1 VGRKPEAGSRE
12 PKPGAE
18 SRKPEAALLLY
29 TKYVKIALGQINPT
43 VGDFSGNAAKI
54 IDYSRR
60 AQASGAGLILFPE
73 LSVCGYPPRD
83 LVERSSFVARNR
95 ETVEQIAAETR
106 GIAVICGLVTPAH
119 SETGKSAMNSAALLL
134 DGKVAFVQ
142 SKMLLPTYDV
152 FDEMRNFAPAKSQDL
167 FSFCGNRMALTI
179 CEDAWNDKLFWPKR
193 LYTVDPIETLIRAG
207 GNFVLNISSSP
218 FWIGKRELRRDMLV
232 AIARHHKVPV
242 ALVNQVGGNDSLVFD
257 GSSLV
262 LNADGNVIAQGRS
275 FEEDLVFFDS
285 KTLTGDLHEQIEGEE
300 ASVYAALVLGTRDY
314 MRKCG
319 FQKAIIGLSGGID
332 SALTAVIAADAVG
345 PENVIGVGMPGP
357 YSSQGSIDDARA
369 LAKNLGI
376 RFEVLSINCAVEAY
390 QQTLQQVFAGRKE
403 DVTEENIQSRA
414 RGTLLMALSNK
425 FGAIVLSTGNKS
437 ELGVG
442 YCTLYGDMVGGLAVI
457 SDVPKTLV
465 YRLSHY
471 VNSRR
476 AVIPEATLE
485 KPPSAELRPN
495 QKDSDSLP
503 PYEILDAVL
512 EDYVEAA
519 HAPERI
525 AADHGFDLEVVRR
538 VVRMVDRAEYK
549 RQQAAPGIKIS
560 AKAFGYGRRI
570 PIAAKNEV

>member
-1 VGRKPEAGSRE
+1 L
-12 PKPGAE
+12 
-18 SRKPEAALLLY
+18 ALSPLQPY
-29 TKYVKIALGQINPT
+29 TRNVKIALGQINPT

-54 IDYSRR
+54 IDFSRR
-60 AQASGAGLILFPE
+60 AHAAGAGMILFPE

-95 ETVEQIAAETR
+95 DSAERIAAETR
-106 GIAVICGLVTPAH
+106 GIAVICGLVTRAPADA
-119 SETGKSAMNSAALLL
+119 GRAAMNSAGLLM
-134 DGKVAFVQ
+134 DGKVAFIQ

-152 FDEMRNFAPAKSQDL
+152 FDEMRNFAAAKSQEL
-167 FSFCGNRMALTI
+167 FPFCGNRMALTI
-179 CEDAWNDKLFWPKR
+179 CEDAWNDKQFWPHR
-193 LYTVDPIETLIRAG
+193 LYSVDPVESLIQAG
-207 GNFVLNISSSP
+207 GNFVLNISASP
-218 FWIGKRELRRDMLV
+218 FWIGKRELRRDML
-232 AIARHHKVPV
+232 ASIARQHKVPV
-242 ALVNQVGGNDSLVFD
+242 VLVNQVGGNDSLVFD

-262 LNADGNVIAQGRS
+262 LNREGQVIAQGRS
-275 FEEDLVFFDS
+275 FEEDLIYFDS
-285 KTLTGDLHEQIEGEE
+285 SDLTGEMHEQIAGEE
-300 ASVYAALVLGTRDY
+300 ASVYSALVLGTRDY

-332 SALTAVIAADAVG
+332 SALTAVIAAEAVG

-376 RFEVLSINCAVEAY
+376 RFELLSINPAY
-390 QQTLQQVFAGRKE
+390 ETYRGTLKDVFKGTKE

-465 YRLSHY
+465 YRLSEY
-471 VNSRR
+471 VNSQRT
-476 AVIPEATLE
+476 VIPQATLE
-485 KPPSAELRPN
+485 KPPSAELRPD

-503 PYEILDAVL
+503 PYEVLDAVL
-512 EDYVEAA
+512 EDYVEDSHSA
-519 HAPERI
+519 ERI
-525 AADHGFDLEVVRR
+525 AEDRGFDIETVRR
-538 VVRMVDRAEYK
+538 VIRMVDRAEYK
-549 RQQAAPGIKIS
+549 RQQAAPGLKIS
-560 AKAFGYGRRI
+560 PKAFGYGRRL
-570 PIAAKNEV
+570 PIAAKSEA